1 MGVLDLFIAS
11 TIPVLKVLLI
21 TALGTFLALDPV
33 NVLGPDARKHV
44 NNVVFYVFNP
54 ALMVA
59 NLSKTITFEQMVKLW
74 FMPVNILV
82 TFVVGSVLG
91 WIVIQLTRPPPK
103 LRGLIVGCCAGG
115 NLGNLFLVMIPAIC
129 KEKGS
134 PFGAPDVCQ
143 EYGLAYVSVSMAVG
157 AIYLWTYVYNIM
169 RASTAS
175 VVGGEDAEKLP
186 ISVDTTSAAAKDL
199 QAGAADDD
207 DNGGGSIEHPLL
219 VHSSESLSKSAR
231 DGCCLF
237 PQKMK
242 QGLSKTLGSV
252 NWKTLFAPST
262 IGVIIGFSIGLTPP
276 IKNMLVGDD
285 APLRVIQDSAA
296 LLGDAAIPTLTLLV
310 GANLLR
316 GLKGGSEVKKTVI
329 VGVVLARFV
338 ALPLV
343 GIVVVK
349 GALRFGFI
357 PSSDPLYQFI
367 LLLQFTVPPAM
378 NIGIITQLFGAGESE
393 CSVIMLWTYALASIS
408 LTVWSTCFMW
418 LVAAS

>member
-1 MGVLDLFIAS
+1 MGVLDLFVAS
-11 TIPVLKVLLI
+11 TIPVLKVLI
-21 TALGTFLALDPV
+21 VTALGTFLALDPV

-59 NLSKTITFEQMVKLW
+59 NLSQTITFQQMVKLW
-74 FMPVNILV
+74 FMPINILI

-115 NLGNLFLVMIPAIC
+115 NLGNMFLVMIPAIC

-143 EYGLAYVSVSMAVG
+143 SYGLAYVSVSMAVG
-157 AIYLWTYVYNIM
+157 AIYIWTYVYNIM
-169 RASTAS
+169 RASTTS
-175 VVGGEDAEKLP
+175 VEVGGGGEGAEKLP
-186 ISVDTTSAAAKDL
+186 ISVDTATRESQAAGSHDMM
-199 QAGAADDD
+199 
-207 DNGGGSIEHPLL
+207 NSSIEHPLL
-219 VHSSESLSKSAR
+219 VPSSPPKSPHHR
-231 DGCCLF
+231 CCNV
-237 PQKMK
+237 PQKLK
-242 QGLSKTLGSV
+242 QGLSNTLGSV

-276 IKNMLVGDD
+276 IKNLLVGED

-329 VGVVLARFV
+329 LGVVLARYV

-357 PSSDPLYQFI
+357 PSTDPLYQFI

-378 NIGIITQLFGAGESE
+378 NIGIITQLFGSGESE

-418 LVAAS
+418 LVVAS